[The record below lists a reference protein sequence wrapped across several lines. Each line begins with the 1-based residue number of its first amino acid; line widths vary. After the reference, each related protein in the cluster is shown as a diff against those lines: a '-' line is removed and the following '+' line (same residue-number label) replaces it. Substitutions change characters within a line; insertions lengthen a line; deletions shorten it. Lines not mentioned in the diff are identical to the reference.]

1 MHTFCYLL
9 AIVYSNQSL
18 DETVVTVNMIAIRL
32 NANLIN
38 LNHDKH

>member
-9 AIVYSNQSL
+9 AIVYSNQCL
-18 DETVVTVNMIAIRL
+18 DETVVTVNMTAIRL
-32 NANLIN
+32 NTDLIN